1 MLRGK
6 TGERRV
12 RIISFAKLL
21 QQWLDVHPLKHLDYY
36 PLWISEA
43 TNFKNEALG
52 IRGAEK
58 IIGVALRRPGLT
70 NKHARL
76 YVLRHSRATHLAKH
90 LTEAQLCTFFGWVLG
105 SQVLRRYIHLSG
117 KDVDNALL
125 AINEGQVKKEDY
137 KLMSLKCKRCS
148 ESISPGMNFCSRC
161 ALPVNLDNEY
171 TREMELENENKILKE
186 KYENDMKSMR
196 AEMNQQFTQII
207 SMIQQN
213 PKLSQVKPEILTRKV
228 QNVD

>member
-1 MLRGK
+1 
-6 TGERRV
+6 
-12 RIISFAKLL
+12 
-21 QQWLDVHPLKHLDYY
+21 
-36 PLWISEA
+36 
-43 TNFKNEALG
+43 
-52 IRGAEK
+52 
-58 IIGVALRRPGLT
+58 
-70 NKHARL
+70 
-76 YVLRHSRATHLAKH
+76 
-90 LTEAQLCTFFGWVLG
+90 
-105 SQVLRRYIHLSG
+105 
-117 KDVDNALL
+117 
-125 AINEGQVKKEDY
+125 
-137 KLMSLKCKRCS
+137 
-148 ESISPGMNFCSRC
+148 MNFCSRC